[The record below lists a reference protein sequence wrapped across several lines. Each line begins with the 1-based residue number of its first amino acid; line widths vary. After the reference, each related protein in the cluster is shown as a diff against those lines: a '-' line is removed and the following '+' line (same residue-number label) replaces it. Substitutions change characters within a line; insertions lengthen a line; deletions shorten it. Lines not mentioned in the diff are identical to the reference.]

1 MFDKVQPT
9 TSITY
14 MKHTILLLYIYI
26 CLSLVA
32 LVYLNDSLKKS
43 QGHIEILVKVLKN
56 HEDALTDHRDV
67 IVDIVDHVE
76 GNFL

>member
-1 MFDKVQPT
+1 VFDKVQPT

-14 MKHTILLLYIYI
+14 MKHTILLLYI
-26 CLSLVA
+26 CLSSA
-32 LVYLNDSLKKS
+32 SIIYLNNSLKTS
-43 QGHIEILVKVLKN
+43 QGHIELIVKALKN

-67 IVDIVDHVE
+67 IVDLIDHSE